1 VKKNF
6 IKELHNLDTNELDDM
21 LCDEDL
27 TLSYSHPIYENNP
40 VQARK
45 SLKLTKKSS
54 NNNLALTLSQ
64 L

>member
-1 VKKNF
+1 
-6 IKELHNLDTNELDDM
+6 M

-40 VQARK
+40 IQPRK
-45 SLKLTKKSS
+45 SLKLTKKGSK
-54 NNNLALTLSQ
+54 NNLALTLSQ